1 MQVIENPETLSPA
14 CADSRNEPVPAF
26 KLIEVTAAW
35 FTHTRNIPAYSTGS
49 KHRGTWAT
57 PHFTEEQAHRL
68 CSVMPTL
75 SYDAVEDAFV
85 AKHEWAF
92 PRKFEEV
99 FAAMMIDVDGA
110 PVKVYPIGTLDW
122 GWIQSR

>member
-1 MQVIENPETLSPA
+1 MQTTENLVAPSPA
-14 CADSRNEPVPAF
+14 CEDNLTKAAPAF

-57 PHFTEEQAHRL
+57 PHFTREQAQHL

-75 SYDAVEDAFV
+75 TYDSAKDAFV

-99 FAAMMIDVDGA
+99 FATMTVDVDGA
-110 PVKVYPIGTLDW
+110 QVKVYPIGTHHW
-122 GWIQSR
+122 GWIQAN